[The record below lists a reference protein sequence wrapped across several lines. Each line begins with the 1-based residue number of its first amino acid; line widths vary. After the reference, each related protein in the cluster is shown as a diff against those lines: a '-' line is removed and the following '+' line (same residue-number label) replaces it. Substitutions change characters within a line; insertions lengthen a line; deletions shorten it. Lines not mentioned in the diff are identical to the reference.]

1 MARVPP
7 DDAALHLVV
16 DFCNTHDLLA
26 EPPDRLTV
34 ARARAIADRHGRAEL
49 TARLREAD
57 LPALKAVRSRLYAVF
72 AADTAAD
79 KAAELNALLERQG
92 AAARLVDVGGEDF
105 RMAATGGRDPVS
117 RLAVVLADA
126 LARALAEGGAQRLR
140 TCIGDPCRCV
150 YVDRTRAGRQRYCCE
165 LCNDRM
171 ASAAYRRRKV

>member
-26 EPPDRLTV
+26 DPPDRLTV
-34 ARARAIADRHGRAEL
+34 ARARAIAEKYGRADL

-57 LPALKAVRSRLYAVF
+57 LPALKAVRGRLYGVF
-72 AADTAAD
+72 AAETAAD

-92 AAARLVDVGGEDF
+92 ATARLVDEGDAF
-105 RMAATGGRDPVS
+105 RVAATGGRDPVA

-126 LARALAEGGAQRLR
+126 LARALAEGGAERLR
-140 TCIGDPCRCV
+140 TCVGDPCRCV

-171 ASAAYRRRKV
+171 ASAAYRRRKA